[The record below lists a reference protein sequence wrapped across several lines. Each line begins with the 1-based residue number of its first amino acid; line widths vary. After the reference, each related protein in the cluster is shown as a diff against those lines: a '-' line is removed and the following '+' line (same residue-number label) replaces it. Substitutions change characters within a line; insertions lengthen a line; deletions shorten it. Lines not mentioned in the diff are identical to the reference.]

1 MEDYFLHILKG
12 RATGKERSDFF
23 RDLEQSPERKRE
35 YMALEKLW
43 VAHNMAFHKT
53 SSKTRKH
60 SFEEFWQAVH
70 QPRRRIGLWSVVSAA
85 AAVLIFAFLAG
96 RVLFPDLTLT
106 SPETISLSS
115 PKGNISQVELKDGT
129 RIWLNSSSEVD
140 IEIYGDRKTMVN
152 LDGEAYFD
160 VPHIADRD
168 FIVRTGDYHIHDLG
182 TEFNVN
188 YDKEEAKISVALFDG
203 DIVFKKD
210 DRKVVSD
217 LSAGEV
223 FDFETKT
230 GSITIQ
236 EADKEFITAWKE
248 GKFVFVDK
256 SLGAIARELEEWYD
270 VRFVFKDQAVKDEVF
285 TGVIKRR
292 TSMEHLLRVLELSS
306 EMDYI
311 VEDRDDGSCV
321 VIFE

>member
-12 RATGKERSDFF
+12 RATGKERSEFF
-23 RDLEQSPERKRE
+23 RDLEESPERKRE

-53 SSKTRKH
+53 SAKTRKQ
-60 SFEEFWQAVH
+60 SFEKFWQAVH
-70 QPRRRIGLWSVVSAA
+70 QPRHHSALWSIVSGA
-85 AAVLIFAFLAG
+85 AAVLIIALLAG
-96 RVLFPDLTLT
+96 RILFPDLTLT
-106 SPETISLSS
+106 SPETLTLSS
-115 PKGNISQVELKDGT
+115 PKGNISEVELNDGS
-129 RIWLNSSSEVD
+129 RIWLNSGTEVNID
-140 IEIYGDRKTMVN
+140 IYGNRKTLVD

-160 VPHIADRD
+160 VPHIAERD

-182 TEFNVN
+182 TEFNVKYEKDAAN
-188 YDKEEAKISVALFDG
+188 IRVALFEG
-203 DIVFKKD
+203 DISFKEGE
-210 DRKVVSD
+210 REVVSE
-217 LSAGEV
+217 LSPGEV

-230 GSITIQ
+230 GAISIQ

-270 VRFVFKDQAVKDEVF
+270 VRFVFKNEAIKDEVF

-292 TSMEHLLRVLELSS
+292 TSMEHLLKVLELSS